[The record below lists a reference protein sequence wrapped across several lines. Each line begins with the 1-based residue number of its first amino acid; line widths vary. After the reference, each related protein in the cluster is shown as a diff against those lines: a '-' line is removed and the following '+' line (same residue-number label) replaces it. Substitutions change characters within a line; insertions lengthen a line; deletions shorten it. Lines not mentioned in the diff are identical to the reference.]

1 MFQLPEDGRV
11 SWAVFEAEAI
21 EKQPDMIHMRWNGC
35 WITMRGVV
43 PTRKQHSVD
52 KKWWGLEHYLFEE
65 KEPEVSRAIHGR
77 CYGYI
82 GASRVDHKL
91 FIV

>member
-11 SWAVFEAEAI
+11 SWAVYEAEAI

-35 WITMRGVV
+35 WITIRGVV
-43 PTRKQHSVD
+43 

-77 CYGYI
+77 CNGYI
-82 GASRVDHKL
+82 DASRVEHKL